1 MQNFRANRKK
11 IRVGDYYLPRAI
23 SQKNRKM
30 VSRQL
35 PTFALES
42 SFYRHYLRLD
52 PATGAKYRA
61 LGLIVPDAQTS
72 SGKPLFLTTAANLG
86 TIRKAIAKHKA
97 QQRKLN
103 AH

>member
-1 MQNFRANRKK
+1 
-11 IRVGDYYLPRAI
+11 VAI
-23 SQKNRKM
+23 SEKILKP
-30 VSRQL
+30 VSGHL

-42 SFYRHYLRLD
+42 SFYCHYLRID

-72 SGKPLFLTTAANLG
+72 SGKPLFATTAANLAAIHKA
-86 TIRKAIAKHKA
+86 IRKHKR

>member
-1 MQNFRANRKK
+1 VGISEK
-11 IRVGDYYLPRAI
+11 IPKPV
-23 SQKNRKM
+23 
-30 VSRQL
+30 

-42 SFYRHYLRLD
+42 SFYCHYLRID
-52 PATGAKYRA
+52 PAIGAKYRA

-72 SGKPLFLTTAANLG
+72 SGKPLFSTTAANLAA
-86 TIRKAIAKHKA
+86 IRKAIHKHKR